1 LILGERIVKT
11 ESGLTG
17 LEEDAST
24 GVRHNALLHLE
35 SLLVVTT
42 GDSEN
47 VTLVGLVVHDFA
59 ADFLAHLLVIEGT
72 TKSSC

>member
-1 LILGERIVKT
+1 MKT

-35 SLLVVTT
+35 SLLVVAT

-47 VTLVGLVVHDFA
+47 VALVGLVVHDFP
-59 ADFLAHLLVIEGT
+59 ADFLSHLLVVEGSA
-72 TKSSC
+72 KSSC